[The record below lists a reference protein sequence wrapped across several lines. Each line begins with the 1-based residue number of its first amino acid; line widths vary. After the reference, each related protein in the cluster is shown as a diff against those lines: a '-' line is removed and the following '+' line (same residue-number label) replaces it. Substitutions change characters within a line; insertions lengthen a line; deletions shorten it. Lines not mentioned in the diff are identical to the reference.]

1 MDQLI
6 DSLKVS
12 RSESSTVFYI
22 FLVVLG
28 LCILGG
34 SFTTYLFLKVY
45 SVAQLQTR
53 FPTVPVNQLL
63 YGIAAIVIVT
73 IILTLLGA
81 NLDISISRKNT
92 GINRAL
98 PPSTV
103 FWKPASGP
111 NPQDPINLRVESDEF
126 PMSKPDNYSMALEVS
141 VYDSRSDNTA
151 GPYRHIVHRGTDELV
166 KGKPDVPGTGQ
177 GGLADG
183 LPTQMNPGIFLDKFT
198 NDLIV
203 FVDTDPVKQGDTGF
217 RESVRIS
224 DIPLK
229 KPFYVHVSVHDQI
242 LEVYVNCRLAAT
254 KLLQGSPR
262 AVPNDWYGRIGF
274 ARAAALIQ
282 NLRLWDIDLY
292 AFEVLKLCPPI
303 VVLPNTAPSSCSK

>member
-22 FLVVLG
+22 FLTVFA

-34 SFTTYLFLKVY
+34 SFSTYLFLKGV
-45 SVAQLQTR
+45 SIAQIQTR
-53 FPTVPVNQLL
+53 FPTVPVNQIL
-63 YGIAAIVIVT
+63 YGLAASVGLMV
-73 IILTLLGA
+73 ILTLLGA

-92 GINRAL
+92 GINRSL
-98 PPSTV
+98 PPSTT
-103 FWKPASGP
+103 FWKPATGQ

-126 PMSKPDNYSMALEVS
+126 PMSKPDIYSMAVEVS
-141 VYDSRSDNTA
+141 VYDSRSENSS
-151 GPYRHIVHRGTDELV
+151 GPYRHILHRGTDELI
-166 KGKPDVPGTGQ
+166 KFKSDVPGTGQ
-177 GGLADG
+177 GGLSDG

-203 FVDTDPVKQGDTGF
+203 FVDTDPVKSGDTGF

-292 AFEVLKLCPPI
+292 AFEMLKLCPPI